1 LALLRQHPILS
12 LEVTSGVGNE
22 LAVARMIDGF
32 HADDDLH
39 QPGIMLA
46 DVLDQLGLGI
56 GWPGNENR
64 AGVCDRLRDS
74 LKEGVVLRGV
84 PAPDGVCL
92 MVDVLG
98 WTIRM
103 QDEPFHI
110 GRTEMEHAG
119 FMVIDPDDRMKV
131 MAIHG
136 TVLSPA
142 EYRTASIDASK
153 KDFCATAKGRAR
165 GGQGAGKGRG
175 FDLPP
180 IVRARPQ
187 WDDEPTQSRRHAHA
201 SESMRGARLPTRE
214 SPGPVHDGRKGRGAS
229 AAQSGAAGLR
239 HQ

>member
-1 LALLRQHPILS
+1 
-12 LEVTSGVGNE
+12 
-22 LAVARMIDGF
+22 
-32 HADDDLH
+32 
-39 QPGIMLA
+39 
-46 DVLDQLGLGI
+46 VLDQLGLGI
-56 GWPGNENR
+56 GGPGNENR

-136 TVLSPA
+136 MRPFVEYGQTPTSSLAASGPLRVL
-142 EYRTASIDASK
+142 AS
-153 KDFCATAKGRAR
+153 R
-165 GGQGAGKGRG
+165 
-175 FDLPP
+175 
-180 IVRARPQ
+180 
-187 WDDEPTQSRRHAHA
+187 
-201 SESMRGARLPTRE
+201 
-214 SPGPVHDGRKGRGAS
+214 
-229 AAQSGAAGLR
+229 
-239 HQ
+239 

>member
-98 WTIRM
+98 RTIRM

-153 KDFCATAKGRAR
+153 KGISARLPRGGQGTGKGRAR
-165 GGQGAGKGRG
+165 GGASTCRRSYECSRAGHVSPRGRAPGVSTMGGGGRG
-175 FDLPP
+175 EAGAVAPALF
-180 IVRARPQ
+180 
-187 WDDEPTQSRRHAHA
+187 
-201 SESMRGARLPTRE
+201 RGSVSPAANGLLSFPSTR
-214 SPGPVHDGRKGRGAS
+214 
-229 AAQSGAAGLR
+229 
-239 HQ
+239 